1 MLQRLGTIMEPEP
14 GNPDEVEGTGMD
26 RRDDLGLPDRFAVYH
41 GMADSR
47 IGVARLD
54 MPERLPAQ
62 VSAKRALNR
71 EKARPATSEAFR
83 RSLQA

>member
-62 VSAKRALNR
+62 VSGEASSQSRKS
-71 EKARPATSEAFR
+71 ATCD
-83 RSLQA
+83 L